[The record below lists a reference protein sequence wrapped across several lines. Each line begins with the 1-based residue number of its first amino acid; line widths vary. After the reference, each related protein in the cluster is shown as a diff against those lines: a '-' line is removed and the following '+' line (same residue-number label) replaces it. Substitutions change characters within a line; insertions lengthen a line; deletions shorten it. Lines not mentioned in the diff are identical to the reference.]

1 MRRRRPKS
9 KMMRSEGKRLSHE
22 PQLVLEHFLP
32 YRLSVLS
39 NIVSRRIA
47 KFYEERF
54 QLTIPEWRVMAV
66 LGRFPGL
73 TAADVTERTAMDKVQ
88 VSRAV
93 ARLQTTRR
101 VEQRAVEG
109 DRRAR
114 HLFLTEEGHD
124 VYVEIV
130 PLALGYE
137 LKVTAT
143 LSAAERGQLDRLFDK
158 LLAAAGTL

>member
-1 MRRRRPKS
+1 
-9 KMMRSEGKRLSHE
+9 MMRVEGKRLAQE

-39 NIVSRRIA
+39 NIVSSRIA

-73 TAADVTERTAMDKVQ
+73 TAAEVTERTAMGKVQ

-93 ARLQTTRR
+93 GRLQKTRR
-101 VEQRAVEG
+101 IEQRAVEG

-114 HLFLTEEGHD
+114 HLFLTETGHE

-130 PLALGYE
+130 PLARDYE
-137 LKVTAT
+137 HKVTAT
-143 LSAAERGQLDRLFDK
+143 LSAAERGQLDRLLDK

>member
-1 MRRRRPKS
+1 MPSEALKARRD
-9 KMMRSEGKRLSHE
+9 GL
-22 PQLVLEHFLP
+22 LFLEHFLP

-39 NIVSRRIA
+39 NTVSGRIA
-47 KFYEERF
+47 KSYEERF
-54 QLTIPEWRVMAV
+54 QLTIAEWRVMAV

-93 ARLQTTRR
+93 SRLKETHR

-114 HLFLTEEGHD
+114 HLFLTDVGHE
-124 VYVEIV
+124 VYAEIV
-130 PLALGYE
+130 PMALEYE
-137 LKVTAT
+137 RRFASGLN
-143 LSAAERGQLDRLFDK
+143 AAERAQLDRLLDK
-158 LLAAAGTL
+158 LTAAAATL